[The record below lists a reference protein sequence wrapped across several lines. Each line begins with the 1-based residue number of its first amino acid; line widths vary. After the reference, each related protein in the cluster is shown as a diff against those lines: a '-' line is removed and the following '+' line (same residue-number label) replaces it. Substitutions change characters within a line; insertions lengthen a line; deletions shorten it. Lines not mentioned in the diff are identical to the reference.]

1 MASTAKNSDRPPFPT
16 PALGFWLGAFAAA
29 VALVTLWALPLSEA
43 VQIAASVAFL
53 LVPAM
58 VVIFWLG
65 RLVEYLRAEQ
75 RRD

>member
-1 MASTAKNSDRPPFPT
+1 MASTGKNADRPRFPT
-16 PALGFWLGAFAAA
+16 PALGFWLGAFAAV

-58 VVIFWLG
+58 VVVFWLG
-65 RLVEYLRAEQ
+65 RIVEHVRAT
-75 RRD
+75 RRGD